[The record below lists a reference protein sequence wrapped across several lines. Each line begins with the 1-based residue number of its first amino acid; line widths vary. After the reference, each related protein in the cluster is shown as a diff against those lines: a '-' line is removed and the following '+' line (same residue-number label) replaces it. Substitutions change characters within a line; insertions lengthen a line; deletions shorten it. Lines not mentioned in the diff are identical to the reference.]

1 MHAAGFSEQPPGGAM
16 PPRLTERE
24 VDLLQRVAA
33 GQSSRDIAGDLG
45 LSRSTVRDAWEN
57 AQRKLAL
64 ALEYQERCR
73 ER

>member
-1 MHAAGFSEQPPGGAM
+1 M